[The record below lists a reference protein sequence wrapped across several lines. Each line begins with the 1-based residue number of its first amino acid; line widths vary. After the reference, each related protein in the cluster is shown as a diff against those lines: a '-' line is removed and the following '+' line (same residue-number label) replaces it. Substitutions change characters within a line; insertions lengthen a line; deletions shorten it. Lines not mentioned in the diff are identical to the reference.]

1 MTAEPPKHG
10 QPDMKKVTAGFDGGM
25 FQQKSLNKREL

>member
-10 QPDMKKVTAGFDGGM
+10 QPNMKKVTAGFDGGM
-25 FQQKSLNKREL
+25 FQQKV

>member
-10 QPDMKKVTAGFDGGM
+10 QPDMKKVTGGSYVGM
-25 FQQKSLNKREL
+25 FQQKV